1 MVPYYLQ
8 RRRGMAKNVNIL
20 IVDDDIS
27 ILETVGDIFQERGY
41 NVAMVDNGQRA
52 IKLVSRRYFDVV
64 LMDIRMPGIDGLE
77 TYKEVKRIIPTAA
90 VIMMTGDSK
99 EELVKKSIEE
109 GAYTVIYKP
118 FNVKRV
124 IKIVEEALKKPIIL
138 IVDDRIEDR
147 DTLRDILAGKGY
159 RTVLAKDGYE
169 AVGFSEKGNFDVI
182 LLDIK
187 MPKMDGIETMER
199 IKELRPDAG
208 IIMMTAYSMEE
219 FIEDSLRKGAYTC
232 LFKPIDVEKML
243 EAIQKVRDLGK
254 KFRRE
259 EQVEILIVDDDPNY
273 RETVADILEDEG
285 YKVSKVETGMASI
298 EEVKKKFFN
307 VVLVDFKLA
316 DITGLELAKKI
327 KAIDKNS
334 YMILVTGHASLETAL
349 KAIEMR
355 EEIYGFVVKGGG
367 RDPGQL
373 KWTIKSA
380 LREQRLT
387 WDKMEAENKLRRAN
401 RRLEELSIT
410 DDLTGIYNRRHFYE
424 KLSEMTARAKRYKLP
439 LSLLMFDVDHF
450 KSYNDTRGHL
460 AGNRVLERVG
470 RIVSEE
476 IREVDWGFRY
486 GGDEFTVILPETSK
500 KDATIVAERIR
511 KSFEKSKFD
520 ETTLS
525 IGVAQYDLES
535 ELDTLIKHADET
547 MYKAKSQGGNRI
559 EI

>member
-1 MVPYYLQ
+1 
-8 RRRGMAKNVNIL
+8 MARNVNLL

-27 ILETVGDIFQERGY
+27 ILETVGDVFQDKGY
-41 NVAMVDNGQRA
+41 NVAMVDNGSRA
-52 IKLVSRRYFDVV
+52 IRLVSRRYFDVV
-64 LMDIRMPGIDGLE
+64 LMDIKMPGINGLD

-99 EELVKKSIEE
+99 EKLVKKAIEE

-118 FNVKRV
+118 FNVKKV
-124 IKIVEEALKKPIIL
+124 IKIVEEALKKPVIL

-147 DTLRDILAGKGY
+147 ETLRDILAEREY
-159 RTVLAKDGYE
+159 RIVLAKDGYE
-169 AVGFSEKGNFDVI
+169 AVGFAEKGNFDVI

-187 MPKMDGIETMER
+187 MPGINGIQTMER
-199 IKELRPDAG
+199 IKEFRPEAG

-219 FIEDSLRKGAYTC
+219 FVEDSLRKGAYTC

-259 EQVEILIVDDDPNY
+259 EQVEILVVDDDANY

-285 YKVSKVETGMASI
+285 YKVSKVETGTASI

-327 KAIDKNS
+327 KSVDKNT
-334 YMILVTGHASLETAL
+334 YIILVTGHASLETAL

-367 RDPGQL
+367 RDPRQL

-380 LREQRLT
+380 MREQRLA
-387 WDKMEAENKLRRAN
+387 WDKMEAEHKLRRAN

-424 KLSEMTARAKRYKLP
+424 KLSEMTARAKRYRLP

-470 RIVSEE
+470 RVVSEE

-511 KSFEKSKFD
+511 KAFEKCKFD

-535 ELDTLIKHADET
+535 DSDILIKHADET

-559 EI
+559 EVYGI